1 MIQLPKVVQRKR
13 SCEVGFPVYVC
24 TVDYYKNHC
33 MDRYLSLLMATYTRN
48 GDGPDPDGP
57 VMFQL

>member
-1 MIQLPKVVQRKR
+1 M
-13 SCEVGFPVYVC
+13 C

-48 GDGPDPDGP
+48 GDGPDPDGFP
-57 VMFQL
+57 VVVVAENGSE